1 MEMNFW
7 ADYTLALGLFFL
19 TVMSPGP
26 DFLIVTKM
34 GLNRGFRTGAATALG
49 IGCGLL
55 IHSLYCLLGVAFVIK
70 NTPALFLTMKLLGGI
85 YLFYLGVK
93 SLKSR
98 GLIAESSPDD
108 DKGFLSQGG
117 LLTGFLTNIL
127 NVKVMLWFLVFFTV
141 VIPDYFTFGQ
151 RLFFV
156 VSGITGAVGF
166 FVVLAMTVSR
176 PAVIVLMR
184 KTGPWLDRLIGLA
197 FLFFAIEVF
206 VDLFK

>member
-1 MEMNFW
+1 MMNFW
-7 ADYTLALGLFFL
+7 TDYALALGLFFL

-26 DFLIVTKM
+26 DFLIVTKT
-34 GLNRGFRTGAATALG
+34 GLSRGFRIGMTTALG

-55 IHSLYCLLGVAFVIK
+55 IHSIYCLLGVAYVIK
-70 NTPALFLTMKLLGGI
+70 NTPSLFMTMKLLGGI

-98 GLIAESSPDD
+98 GLIAESSSP
-108 DKGFLSQGG
+108 KEEGILSRGG

-151 RLFFV
+151 RLFCV
-156 VSGITGAVGF
+156 ISGITSAVAF
-166 FVVLAMTVSR
+166 FIFVALTVSR
-176 PAVIVLMR
+176 PAVIELLR

-197 FLFFAIEVF
+197 FLFFAFEVF
-206 VDLFK
+206 ADLFK